1 MIVYLVLSLA
11 IILAVNFIVFQTLGN
26 GILSCILKLFASIA
40 FIALGIAGIAFGDG
54 TTNIGL
60 LFILGAGFGLV
71 GDGVLAL
78 REMDDGSKDFLIIL
92 NGIVSFAVGHI
103 FYYVALVQYAGF
115 TFWAPVIGTIL
126 TCAIILVSIFA
137 MKLNYHK
144 LLIPVVMYAFMLTTT
159 MVQAIFGAI
168 VMGGSVFSI
177 LAAIGFTLFLAS
189 DLVLSLIYFVPNKDK
204 RLVITNYSLYYP
216 AQILI
221 MLALFFI

>member
-1 MIVYLVLSLA
+1 MVVYLVLSLA

-26 GILSCILKLFASIA
+26 GFLSCILKLFASIA

-54 TTNIGL
+54 STNLGL
-60 LFILGAGFGLV
+60 MFILGAGFGLV

-78 REMDDGSKDFLIIL
+78 REMDDGSRDFLIIL
-92 NGIVSFAVGHI
+92 NGIVSFAIGHI
-103 FYYVALVQYAGF
+103 FYYIALVQYAGF

-126 TCAIILVSIFA
+126 TCVIMLVSIMV
-137 MKLNYHK
+137 MKLNYRK
-144 LLIPVVMYAFMLTTT
+144 LLIPVVTYAFMLTTT

-168 VMGGSVFSI
+168 VSGGSIFGI
-177 LAAIGFTLFLAS
+177 LTAIGFTLFLAS

-204 RLVITNYSLYYP
+204 KLPVINYSLYYP

>member
-40 FIALGIAGIAFGDG
+40 FVALGIAGVAFGDG
-54 TTNIGL
+54 TSNIGL

-126 TCAIILVSIFA
+126 TCVIILVSIFA
-137 MKLNYHK
+137 MKLKVDLGQKVKKGEVIADLYPCNDLSESFEIISQTDGVLLVANSLLRRLFLNIP
-144 LLIPVVMYAFMLTTT
+144 LLINP
-159 MVQAIFGAI
+159 
-168 VMGGSVFSI
+168 
-177 LAAIGFTLFLAS
+177 
-189 DLVLSLIYFVPNKDK
+189 
-204 RLVITNYSLYYP
+204 
-216 AQILI
+216 
-221 MLALFFI
+221 